1 MLTRNKLKD
10 LLEKTRRIDAYSY
23 HGGIESDLSACQGA
37 IHDIKLILE
46 DLIQEQIDEIDERRE
61 AEDGY

>member
-10 LLEKTRRIDAYSY
+10 LLEKTRQIDPYSY
-23 HGGIESDLSACQGA
+23 YGGIESDLSACQGA
-37 IHDIKLILE
+37 IRDIRLILE